1 MGISIAIVIIV
12 ELIYA
17 IVPDKNDTQQIT
29 STCLRWRKSQRGNS
43 PMLIR
48 MRIST
53 HECNK
58 RK

>member
-29 STCLRWRKSQRGNS
+29 STCLRWRKVNEEILR
-43 PMLIR
+43 
-48 MRIST
+48 
-53 HECNK
+53 C
-58 RK
+58 